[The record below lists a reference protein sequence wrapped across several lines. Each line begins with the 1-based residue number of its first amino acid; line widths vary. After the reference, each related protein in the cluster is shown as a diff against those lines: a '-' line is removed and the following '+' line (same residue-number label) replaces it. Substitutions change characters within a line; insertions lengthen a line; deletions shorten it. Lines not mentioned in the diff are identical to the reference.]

1 MDAAANASIEEILEY
16 WFGTLEGPADLN
28 AEKNSLW
35 WAGGEHVDAEVR
47 ERFGALVEQA
57 CGGQLD
63 HWQDTARGTL
73 ALVILLDQF
82 TRNLR
87 RGTAKAFESDGK
99 AQGIVLA
106 ALDRGADTEL
116 KVIEQSFLCMPLMH
130 AEDRDLARRCLEQ
143 FECIAERRA
152 ELGRE
157 DYPNFM
163 PSAKTH
169 ADIVLRFGR
178 YPHRNEIIGRDST
191 PEEIEFL
198 ADGGPSFGQ
207 KKKS

>member
-1 MDAAANASIEEILEY
+1 MDADTTASIEEILEY
-16 WFGTLEGPADLN
+16 WFGTLEGPEDIN
-28 AEKNSLW
+28 REKNSLW
-35 WAGGEHVDAEVR
+35 WAGGDHVDAEVR
-47 ERFGALVEQA
+47 ERFGARVEQA
-57 CGGQLD
+57 CNGELD
-63 HWQDTARGTL
+63 HWQQTARGTL

-87 RGTAKAFESDGK
+87 RGTAEAFASDGK

-106 ALDRGADTEL
+106 ALERGADAEL

-130 AEDRDLARRCLEQ
+130 AEDRDLARRCLTQ
-143 FECIAERRA
+143 FERIAERRA
-152 ELGRE
+152 ELAVE
-157 DYPNFM
+157 DYPDFM

-178 YPHRNEIIGRDST
+178 YPHRNEIVGREST
-191 PEEIEFL
+191 AEEVEFL